1 MVHVCREEAT
11 MSLFTP
17 KCDNH
22 ERQEPDHQESSK
34 TESRQGTEGIFRGV
48 ESQDGAGTER
58 AHIIAIWTGLFIVA
72 IVVSQFGRPSHP
84 RQADFLRAS
93 AKVAALGKTESR
105 VPVARQIS
113 ASRMEDAKELTPAVY
128 ASHKYGVAWQY
139 PRTYVLRKGA
149 NANLDLYGHAATE
162 SAFAGTGGVALATVI
177 IPARVYAG
185 SDFKSAALTARVN
198 AQISE
203 QACGKFRRASFD
215 TGEDVALTAS
225 PETVGTID
233 YAAAE
238 EDTGD
243 VGEGESAISE
253 KFYHVYENE
262 ACYEFAVRV
271 RTGAAAD
278 KPGASHVD
286 KDDVFDR
293 LSEILTSVTIVPV
306 REAAAPVE
314 AHGN

>member
-1 MVHVCREEAT
+1 
-11 MSLFTP
+11 MSLPTA
-17 KCDNH
+17 
-22 ERQEPDHQESSK
+22 EPDNTNRKESSK
-34 TESRQGTEGIFRGV
+34 TESKQGAEGIFHGV
-48 ESQDGAGTER
+48 ESQDGAGTDR

-72 IVVSQFGRPSHP
+72 IVVSQFGRPSHA
-84 RQADFLRAS
+84 RQAEFLRAS
-93 AKVAALGKTESR
+93 AKVAELGKTEAR
-105 VPVARQIS
+105 APVARQIS
-113 ASRMEDAKELTPAVY
+113 ASRMEDAKELVPAVY

-139 PRTYVLRKGA
+139 PRAYVLRKGA

-177 IPARVYAG
+177 IPERAYKG
-185 SDFKSAALTARVN
+185 TDFKSAALTARVN
-198 AQISE
+198 SQISE

-215 TGEDVALTAS
+215 TGDDVALTAS
-225 PETVGTID
+225 AETVGTID

-238 EDTGD
+238 VDAGD
-243 VGEGESAISE
+243 VADGASATSE

-262 ACYEFAVRV
+262 ACYEFALRV
-271 RTGAAAD
+271 STGAATD

-286 KDDVFDR
+286 KDEVFDR
-293 LSEILTSVTIVPV
+293 LAEILTSVTIVPV

>member
-1 MVHVCREEAT
+1 MVGVCHEETT
-11 MSLFTP
+11 MPLFTP
-17 KCDNH
+17 NSDNH
-22 ERQEPDHQESSK
+22 ERQEADRQKSSK
-34 TESRQGTEGIFRGV
+34 TEGKQGTERIFHGV
-48 ESQDGAGTER
+48 ESQDGAGTDR

-72 IVVSQFGRPSHP
+72 IVVSQFGRPSHA

-93 AKVAALGKTESR
+93 AKVAALGKAEAR
-105 VPVARQIS
+105 APVARQIS
-113 ASRMEDAKELTPAVY
+113 ASRMEDAKELVPAVY

-139 PRTYVLRKGA
+139 PRAYVLRKGA

-177 IPARVYAG
+177 IPARAYAG
-185 SDFKSAALTARVN
+185 TDFKSAALTARVN
-198 AQISE
+198 SQISE
-203 QACGKFRRASFD
+203 EGCGKFRRASFD
-215 TGEDVALTAS
+215 TGEDVKLTAS
-225 PETVGTID
+225 PETIGTID
-233 YAAAE
+233 FMAAE
-238 EDTGD
+238 ADAGD
-243 VGEGESAISE
+243 VADGASSTSE

-262 ACYEFAVRV
+262 ACYEFALRV
-271 RTGAAAD
+271 STSATAD
-278 KPGASHVD
+278 KPGASRVD

>member
-1 MVHVCREEAT
+1 
-11 MSLFTP
+11 MSLPTAKP
-17 KCDNH
+17 DNTD
-22 ERQEPDHQESSK
+22 RQEASK
-34 TESRQGTEGIFRGV
+34 TESKQGIEGIFHGV
-48 ESQDGAGTER
+48 QSQDGAGTER

-72 IVVSQFGRPSHP
+72 IMVSQFGRPSHA

-93 AKVAALGKTESR
+93 AKVAALGNAEAR
-105 VPVARQIS
+105 APVAREIS
-113 ASRMEDAKELTPAVY
+113 ISRMENAKELVPAIY
-128 ASHKYGVAWQY
+128 SSHKYGVAWQY

-162 SAFAGTGGVALATVI
+162 SAFAGAGGVALATVI
-177 IPARVYAG
+177 IPERVYKG
-185 SDFKSAALTARVN
+185 TDFKSAALTARVN
-198 AQISE
+198 LQIAE
-203 QACGKFRRASFD
+203 EACGKFRRVSFD
-215 TGEDVALTAS
+215 IGEDVKLTAL

-238 EDTGD
+238 VDAGD
-243 VGEGESAISE
+243 VVDGTSATSE

-262 ACYEFAVRV
+262 ACYEFALRV
-271 RTGAAAD
+271 STGGATD
-278 KPGASHVD
+278 KPGASRVD

-306 REAAAPVE
+306 REAAGPVE

>member
-1 MVHVCREEAT
+1 MLLPTTKLEDQNR
-11 MSLFTP
+11 
-17 KCDNH
+17 
-22 ERQEPDHQESSK
+22 QESSK
-34 TESRQGTEGIFRGV
+34 TESRQGTEGIFHGV
-48 ESQDGAGTER
+48 ASQDGAGTER

-72 IVVSQFGRPSHP
+72 IVVSQFGRPSHA

-113 ASRMEDAKELTPAVY
+113 VSRTEDAKELTPAVF

-162 SAFAGTGGVALATVI
+162 SAFAAPGGSALATVI

-185 SDFKSAALTARVN
+185 TDFKAAAMTARVN

-203 QACGKFRRASFD
+203 EACGQFRRASFD
-215 TGEDVALTAS
+215 TGEDVALAAS

-238 EDTGD
+238 VDAGD
-243 VGEGESAISE
+243 VVDGASATSE

-271 RTGAAAD
+271 SMGGAAAD
-278 KPGASHVD
+278 KPGASHLD

>member
-1 MVHVCREEAT
+1 MVGVCREETT
-11 MSLFTP
+11 MSLPTAKP
-17 KCDNH
+17 DNTN
-22 ERQEPDHQESSK
+22 RQESTK
-34 TESRQGTEGIFRGV
+34 TESKQGAEGIFHGV

-58 AHIIAIWTGLFIVA
+58 AHTIAIWTGLFIVA
-72 IVVSQFGRPSHP
+72 IVVSQFGRPSHA

-93 AKVAALGKTESR
+93 AKVAVLGKVEPSA
-105 VPVARQIS
+105 PVARQIS
-113 ASRMEDAKELTPAVY
+113 ESRMEDAKELTPAVY

-149 NANLDLYGHAATE
+149 NATLDLYGHPATE
-162 SAFAGTGGVALATVI
+162 SAFAAAGGVALATVL

-185 SDFKSAALTARVN
+185 TDFKAAALTARVN

-203 QACGKFRRASFD
+203 QACGKFRRVSFD
-215 TGEDVALTAS
+215 TGEDVVLTAS

-238 EDTGD
+238 VDAGD
-243 VGEGESAISE
+243 VVDGASATSE

-262 ACYEFAVRV
+262 ACYEFALRV
-271 RTGAAAD
+271 STNAATD
-278 KPGASHVD
+278 KPGTSRVD
-286 KDDVFDR
+286 KDEVFDR
-293 LSEILTSVTIVPV
+293 LAEILTSVTIVPV
-306 REAAAPVE
+306 REAAAAAE